1 MEIAYVNK
9 NIEFE
14 YNQIDNMIFNNFII
28 LIIRDYKFN
37 DNKTFYSIF

>member
-1 MEIAYVNK
+1 MKIAYVNK